1 MIEFNNVGV
10 SFLQSEKEITAVKDV
25 TLVIRKGE
33 IFGMIGSSGAG
44 KSTLLRT
51 INLLQAPTSGEV
63 IIDSTNVAHFR
74 GNDLRTLRRSIGMIF
89 QHFNLAESKTVY
101 QNIAFVL
108 KAAGKSKKEIDE
120 RVKELLEL
128 VNLSDKINAYP
139 SQLSGGQKQRVA
151 IARALANDAK
161 ILLCD
166 EPTSAL
172 DLETTSSILS
182 LIKELN
188 QKIGITVVI
197 ITHELEVVKSICHRV
212 AVMSAGKVVET
223 GEVYDV
229 FTNPQKDFTRQLC
242 SYTTN
247 MELPKEILET
257 TKGIIL
263 KLIYQ
268 GNNANNPILSDAAKT
283 YGISFNI
290 LLGKIEYISDIPL
303 GVLYVQ
309 LIGER
314 EAIHQTIDYLKKNTA
329 KIEVIQNEQF

>member
-1 MIEFNNVGV
+1 MIEFNNVSV
-10 SFLQSEKEITAVKDV
+10 SFAQNEQMIMAVKEV
-25 TLVIRKGE
+25 TLSIQRGE
-33 IFGMIGSSGAG
+33 IFGIMGSSGAG

-51 INLLQAPTSGEV
+51 INLLQAPTRGEV
-63 IIDSTNVAHFR
+63 IVDGIDVAHFK
-74 GNDLRTLRRSIGMIF
+74 GNNLRNLRQSIGMIF

-108 KAAGKSKKEIDE
+108 KAAGKSKKEIDQ
-120 RVKELLEL
+120 RVRSLLEL
-128 VNLSDKINAYP
+128 VNLSEKIYSYP

-188 QKIGITVVI
+188 KKIGITVVI
-197 ITHELEVVKSICHRV
+197 ITHELEVIKNICHRV
-212 AVMSAGKVVET
+212 AVMNGGEVVET
-223 GEVYDV
+223 GNIYDI
-229 FTNPQKDFTRQLC
+229 FTNPEKDFTRQLC

-247 MELPKEILET
+247 MDLPREILQN

-268 GNNANNPILSDAAKT
+268 GNNANNPILSYAAKT
-283 YGISFNI
+283 YGVGFNI
-290 LLGKIEYISDIPL
+290 LLGKIEYISGIPL

-309 LIGER
+309 LIGEK
-314 EAIHQTIDYLKKNTA
+314 EGIHQSMNYLKQNTA
-329 KIEVIQNEQF
+329 RIEVIQNESF